1 MHITALR
8 ATPVAVPFTRPE
20 SWAFGE
26 RTGMVSVLLEV
37 DTDEGLV
44 GLGEA
49 AAYPSAEIIEAVLR
63 SIEPLVLGETVFNIE
78 RIMKRINIVG
88 TWHHVAA
95 TSPAIAAV
103 EMALWDLVGKVSSQ
117 PVVNLFGGRVRDEV
131 EYFYYLTR
139 STPEQ
144 MAADAAAG
152 YERGFRTFY
161 LKACA
166 NDPADDIERV
176 EAVHGAIGARAGI
189 RVDANEAW
197 SPAAAIRIIKDM
209 ERFGLELAEQPV
221 SGRNLDEMAYVRSRI
236 NVPLLANEAW
246 SPAAAIRIIKDME
259 RFGLELAEQ
268 PVSGRNLDEMAYVRS
283 RINVPL
289 LANEAS
295 WTRYHHLEIIKH
307 GAADVV
313 SVDNQMDGGLGNLKI
328 GAAMCEVAG
337 LPVLKHSLGELG
349 VATYAGAHLLASIPN
364 ALFASQAYGSLL
376 ADDVI
381 EGASPLPYRD
391 GRLAVP
397 TGPGLGVMLDAER
410 VGRYADAYR
419 ADPSGYSFHDQ
430 GSLEVT
436 PVMPKF

>member
-1 MHITALR
+1 VRITGLR

-20 SWAFGE
+20 VWAFGE

-37 DTDEGLV
+37 STDEGLV
-44 GLGEA
+44 GIGEA

-63 SIEPLVLGETVFNIE
+63 TVEPLVTGENAFNIE
-78 RIMKRINIVG
+78 RIMKRVTIVG
-88 TWHHVAA
+88 TWHHVQA

-103 EMALWDLVGKVSSQ
+103 EMALWDLVGKACGQ

-139 STPEQ
+139 ASADE

-152 YERGFRTFY
+152 RERGFTTFY
-161 LKACA
+161 LKACSD
-166 NDPADDIERV
+166 DPADDIERV
-176 EAVHGAIGARAGI
+176 EAVHAAVGPGAGI

-197 SPAAAIRIIKDM
+197 SAGAAIRILGEM
-209 ERFGLELAEQPV
+209 GRFGLELAEQPV
-221 SGRNLDEMAYVRSRI
+221 SGRNLAEMAYVRSRI
-236 NVPLLANEAW
+236 E
-246 SPAAAIRIIKDME
+246 
-259 RFGLELAEQ
+259 
-268 PVSGRNLDEMAYVRS
+268 
-283 RINVPL
+283 VPL

-295 WTRYHHLEIIKH
+295 WTRYDHLELIKH

-313 SVDNQMDGGLGNLKI
+313 SVDNQMDGGLANLKA

-364 ALFASQAYGSLL
+364 ALFASQAYGSFL
-376 ADDVI
+376 ADDVV
-381 EGASPLPYRD
+381 EGASPLPYKD
-391 GRLAVP
+391 GRLTVP
-397 TGPGLGVMLDAER
+397 DGPGLGVTLDVER
-410 VGRYADAYR
+410 VGRYAEAYR
-419 ADPSGYSFHDQ
+419 TNPDGYAFRDR
-430 GSLEVT
+430 GSLEST